1 MGRLSL
7 SRVHMAEGKEGRME
21 EGWKGDSRGPHDS
34 FRKQR
39 EARITGLSVRA
50 AEIAMSAAT
59 QPRSKAERNPPAS
72 ERTGGREG
80 RREPVSRAALV
91 LRSVVRRVQHAIRA
105 ERESGEL
112 KVGVGLQRSTS

>member
-1 MGRLSL
+1 
-7 SRVHMAEGKEGRME
+7 MAEGKEGRKG
-21 EGWKGDSRGPHDS
+21 GWKGDSRGPHDS

-59 QPRSKAERNPPAS
+59 QPRSKADRNPPAS
-72 ERTGGREG
+72 EDRREGAKEG